1 MCHMCGS
8 TPLRVLHFNA
18 FHFYCFAFLVSL
30 SRSCLCNVCSISFFM
45 LSVTFMPVQR
55 LLNCFRGSC
64 GFFMLSCLCNGCS
77 IVSEALVVSLCSLS
91 RSCQCNVCSI
101 VSEAL
106 VVFYAVYH
114 SFARL
119 KFDRMFQ
126 LPFCSVYVTCLALFS
141 QTSLVQSL
149 RFFDVSSLLFWQYTA
164 LSFLTERYATYA
176 SHSSRMYC
184 CVTLR
189 TYLLQASIALHQS
202 APSAYNARDVR
213 VLIASSK
220 KYSHK
225 KRPEVCSSA
234 ALTKM
239 KPWLLCHLRRKTHD
253 HCAQPACVYLLLPRG
268 KQILISILAC

>member
-1 MCHMCGS
+1 MCHMRGS
-8 TPLRVLHFNA
+8 TSLRVLHFSA

-30 SRSCLCNVCSISFFM
+30 SRSCLCNVCSIGLFM

-77 IVSEALVVSLCSLS
+77 EALVVSLCSLS
-91 RSCQCNVCSI
+91 RSCQCNVFSI

-114 SFARL
+114 FFARL

-126 LPFCSVYVTCLALFS
+126 LPLCSVYVTCLALFS

-164 LSFLTERYATYA
+164 LS
-176 SHSSRMYC
+176 
-184 CVTLR
+184 
-189 TYLLQASIALHQS
+189 
-202 APSAYNARDVR
+202 
-213 VLIASSK
+213 
-220 KYSHK
+220 
-225 KRPEVCSSA
+225 
-234 ALTKM
+234 
-239 KPWLLCHLRRKTHD
+239 
-253 HCAQPACVYLLLPRG
+253 LLLHT
-268 KQILISILAC
+268 QTTLLACTVVSHCGQTFFRHLLLSIGQPPLHTMRAMYEY